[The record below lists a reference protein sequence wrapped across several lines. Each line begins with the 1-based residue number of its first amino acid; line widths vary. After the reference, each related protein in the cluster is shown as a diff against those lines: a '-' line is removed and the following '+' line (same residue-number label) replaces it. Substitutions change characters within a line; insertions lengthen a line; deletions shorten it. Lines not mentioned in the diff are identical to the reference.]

1 MASGSPKAAGGVKSL
16 IERDG
21 LRLGI
26 LPAGRHEIGDV
37 ILKPDE
43 GSLIQGVTI
52 APLAL
57 FPDDRGYFLELAR
70 LGEGL
75 AAHLGPGS
83 QAQVSGT
90 LSYPGIIKALHF
102 HTRQTDLWAPVS
114 GMFQVVL
121 YDLRTDSPSFGRVNT
136 LFLGHLRPWLLK
148 IPPGVAHGYKV
159 VGSQPGL
166 LVYITDR
173 FYDPD
178 DEGRIAYNDPDVNYD
193 WELQHK

>member
-1 MASGSPKAAGGVKSL
+1 MASGSSKAADQVRTL
-16 IERDG
+16 IERDR

-26 LPAGRHEIGDV
+26 RQGGKLGIGEV
-37 ILKPDE
+37 ILKPD
-43 GSLIQGVTI
+43 GASLIQGVTV

-75 AAHLGPGS
+75 AAHLGQGS
-83 QAQVSGT
+83 KAQVSGT

-121 YDLRTDSPSFGRVNT
+121 YDLRIDSPTFGRVNT
-136 LFLGHLRPWLLK
+136 LFLGNLRPGLLK

-178 DEGRIAYNDPDVNYD
+178 DEGRIAYNDPDLNYD
-193 WELQHK
+193 WELQYK

>member
-1 MASGSPKAAGGVKSL
+1 MASGSSQAADQVKSVV
-16 IERDG
+16 ERDG

-26 LPAGRHEIGDV
+26 RRGGQPGIGDV
-37 ILKPDE
+37 ILKMNSE
-43 GSLIQGVTI
+43 QLIQGVTL

-57 FPDDRGYFLELAR
+57 YPDDRGYFLELAR

-75 AAHLGPGS
+75 AAHLGSGDKT
-83 QAQVSGT
+83 QVSGT
-90 LSYPGIIKALHF
+90 LSYPGTIKALHY

-121 YDLRTDSPSFGRVNT
+121 YDLRVDLPTFGRVNT
-136 LFLGHLRPWLLK
+136 IHLGNLRPWLLK

-159 VGSQPGL
+159 VGSEPGL

-173 FYDPD
+173 FYDAD
-178 DEGRIAYNDPDVNYD
+178 DEGRIAYNDPDIHYD

>member
-1 MASGSPKAAGGVKSL
+1 MASGSSQVADQVRIL
-16 IERDG
+16 MERDG

-26 LPAGRHEIGDV
+26 QPGGKLGIGDI
-37 ILKPDE
+37 ILKPD
-43 GSLIQGVTI
+43 GARLIQGVTL

-57 FPDDRGYFLELAR
+57 FPDDRGYLLELAR

-75 AAHLGPGS
+75 AAHLGAGAK
-83 QAQVSGT
+83 AQISGT
-90 LSYPGIIKALHF
+90 YSYPGTIKAFHF
-102 HTRQTDLWAPVS
+102 HSRQTDLWAPVS

-121 YDLRTDSPSFGRVNT
+121 YDLRIGSPTFGRVNT
-136 LFLGHLRPWLLK
+136 VYLGNLRPWQLK
-148 IPPGVAHGYKV
+148 IPAGVAHGYKV

-173 FYDPD
+173 FYDAD
-178 DEGRIAYNDPDVNYD
+178 DEGRIAYNDPDIHYD

>member
-1 MASGSPKAAGGVKSL
+1 MAGSSQATDQIRTL

-26 LPAGRHEIGDV
+26 RPAGKLGIGDV
-37 ILKPDE
+37 ILKTDSP
-43 GSLIQGVTI
+43 SLIQGVTL
-52 APLAL
+52 AHLAL
-57 FPDDRGYFLELAR
+57 YPDDRGYFLELAR

-75 AAHLGPGS
+75 AAHLGPGVK
-83 QAQVSGT
+83 AQVSGT
-90 LSYPGIIKALHF
+90 LSYPGTIKALHF

-121 YDLRTDSPSFGRVNT
+121 YDLRVDSPSFGRTNT
-136 LFLGHLRPWLLK
+136 IYLGHLRPWLLK
-148 IPPGVAHGYKV
+148 IPPGVAHGYKI

-178 DEGRIAYNDPDVNYD
+178 DEGRIAYNDPDIHYD
-193 WELQHK
+193 WEFQHK

>member
-1 MASGSPKAAGGVKSL
+1 V

-26 LPAGRHEIGDV
+26 RPGGPRGIGDPV
-37 ILKPDE
+37 LKPDDPR
-43 GSLIQGVTI
+43 LIHEVRL

-75 AAHLGPGS
+75 AAHLGTRT
-83 QAQVSGT
+83 QVSGT
-90 LSYPGIIKALHF
+90 LSYPGTIKALHF

-121 YDLRTDSPSFGRVNT
+121 YDLRVDSPTFGRTNT
-136 LFLGHLRPWLLK
+136 LYAGDLRPWQIR
-148 IPPGVAHGYKV
+148 IPPGVAHGYKIL
-159 VGSQPGL
+159 GAQPGL

-173 FYDPD
+173 FYDPG
-178 DEGRIAYNDPDVNYD
+178 DEGRIAYNDPDINYD